1 MRHLLRTIMGE
12 CGSISLILAMGF
24 TIGVTSPE
32 VSLAKPKSGAT
43 YKECACICQAPGD
56 ALGVIT
62 DIRNTGGFSCGA
74 YNGKT
79 CNYSD
84 SATGGV
90 RTGTTKMCG
99 GFKPGGTISF
109 KAPIGGTTG
118 SVLRR
123 GIDDRESAEGE
134 GEGEI
139 IITIPA
145 E

>member
-1 MRHLLRTIMGE
+1 MIRLLPTAMGKF
-12 CGSISLILAMGF
+12 CRMSVLVAMGF
-24 TIGVTSPE
+24 AIGFASPE
-32 VSLAKPKSGAT
+32 VSWAKPKTGVA

-79 CNYSD
+79 CNYTD
-84 SATGGV
+84 PATGGV
-90 RTGTTKMCG
+90 RTGTTKNCG

-109 KAPIGGTTG
+109 KAPTAEIG
-118 SVLRR
+118 SILRR
-123 GIDDRESAEGE
+123 GIEGQQPAEGE
-134 GEGEI
+134 ERGEM
-139 IITIPA
+139 IITVPA